1 MAEKHYIP
9 CANCNHAILYS
20 RTKMNR
26 NKVSEISIALN
37 TVIMEQRVLVEEQR
51 KHEEDIQ
58 RLRRQHT
65 EELNQVAQQ
74 LQQAIQAGGGGG
86 VQLPDNIRQRIV
98 SGKVNELFQ
107 EFENILN
114 PLTPCCGMAFEYGAE
129 ECEAISCTRC
139 NVRFCG
145 LCLGRDTVV
154 NIAEIPAHRQCPVHT
169 HVTRCPENVDFP
181 GKYFTVPFYSKHTR
195 DLRFARRWNDWIAE
209 EEDAEVTELVK
220 NRIEPL
226 ITDTNIRFVLEDGTA
241 TIEALGN
248 HYVDV
253 QLTAEQRQLLNDRIN
268 PPARQNQQQ
277 EGGVARRRVRRERG
291 EMRCGECRELG
302 HNRRRHNRERQLE
315 ALRLAREAEEA
326 LAEEVDVVEEVAVV
340 EEVEPVAVAPPPFV
354 IELDENGDVVG
365 DDELREFIEGVF

>member
-1 MAEKHYIP
+1 MADKNYIP
-9 CANCNHAILYS
+9 CANCKHPILYS

-26 NKVSEISIALN
+26 NKVSAISIALN
-37 TVIMEQRVLVEEQR
+37 TVIMEQRVLVDEQR

-58 RLRRQHT
+58 RIRREHT

-86 VQLPDNIRQRIV
+86 AQLPDNIRDRIL
-98 SGKVNELFQ
+98 SGKVNELFR

-114 PLTPCCGMAFEYGAE
+114 PLTPCCAMAFEYGAE

-154 NIAEIPAHRQCPVHT
+154 NIAEIPVHRQCPVHT
-169 HVTRCPENVDFP
+169 HVTRCPENADFP

-220 NRIEPL
+220 NRFTPL

-253 QLTAEQRQLLNDRIN
+253 QLTAEQKQLLNERIN
-268 PPARQNQQQ
+268 PPARQPQQQ
-277 EGGVARRRVRRERG
+277 GGARRRVRRERG

-326 LAEEVDVVEEVAVV
+326 VV
-340 EEVEPVAVAPPPFV
+340 EEVEPVVEPPVEEDVDIIAPVVVPPDV
-354 IELDENGDVVG
+354 IDLATEDTI
-365 DDELREFIEGVF
+365 EFFEGIF

>member
-1 MAEKHYIP
+1 MADKNYIP
-9 CANCNHAILYS
+9 CANCKHPILYS

-26 NKVSEISIALN
+26 NKVSAISIALN
-37 TVIMEQRVLVEEQR
+37 TVIMEQRVLVDEQR

-58 RLRRQHT
+58 RLRREHT

-86 VQLPDNIRQRIV
+86 AQLPDNIRDRIL
-98 SGKVNELFQ
+98 SGKVNELFR

-114 PLTPCCGMAFEYGAE
+114 PLTPCCAMAFDYGAE

-154 NIAEIPAHRQCPVHT
+154 NIAEIPVHRQCPVHT
-169 HVTRCPENVDFP
+169 HVTRCPENADFP

-220 NRIEPL
+220 NRFEPL

-253 QLTAEQRQLLNDRIN
+253 QLTVEQRQLLNERIN
-268 PPARQNQQQ
+268 PPARQPQQQ
-277 EGGVARRRVRRERG
+277 GGARRRVRRERG

-326 LAEEVDVVEEVAVV
+326 VVEAHVHVV
-340 EEVEPVAVAPPPFV
+340 EPEPLEEDVDIIEPVVVPPDLATEDD
-354 IELDENGDVVG
+354 IE
-365 DDELREFIEGVF
+365 FFAGVF

>member
-1 MAEKHYIP
+1 
-9 CANCNHAILYS
+9 
-20 RTKMNR
+20 MNR
-26 NKVSEISIALN
+26 NKISEISIALN
-37 TVIMEQRVLVEEQR
+37 TIIMEQRVLVDEQR

-74 LQQAIQAGGGGG
+74 LQQAIQVGGGGA
-86 VQLPDNIRQRIV
+86 QLPDNIRQRIV
-98 SGKVNELFQ
+98 DGKVNELFQ

-114 PLTPCCGMAFEYGAE
+114 PLTPCCAMAFEYGAE

-145 LCLGRDTVV
+145 LCLGRDTVI
-154 NIAEIPAHRQCPVHT
+154 NIAEIPVHRQCPVHT
-169 HVTRCPENVDFP
+169 HVTRCPENADFP
-181 GKYFTVPFYSKHTR
+181 GQYYTVPFYSKHTR

-209 EEDAEVTELVK
+209 EENAEVMELVK
-220 NRIEPL
+220 NRFEPL
-226 ITDTNIRFVLEDGTA
+226 ITDTNIRFVLDDGTS
-241 TIEALGN
+241 TMEALGN

-253 QLTAEQRQLLNDRIN
+253 QLTAEEKLLLNERIN
-268 PPARQNQQQ
+268 PPVQQHPQ

-291 EMRCGECRELG
+291 EMRCGECGELG

-315 ALRLAREAEEA
+315 ARRLAREAEVE
-326 LAEEVDVVEEVAVV
+326 VVEPAEPPVVAVV
-340 EEVEPVAVAPPPFV
+340 PPIV

-365 DDELREFIEGVF
+365 EEDMVIGADDYEELVDLLRDH

>member
-1 MAEKHYIP
+1 
-9 CANCNHAILYS
+9 
-20 RTKMNR
+20 MNR
-26 NKVSEISIALN
+26 NKISEISIALN
-37 TVIMEQRVLVEEQR
+37 TVIMEQRVLVDEQR

-74 LQQAIQAGGGGG
+74 LQQAIQAGGG
-86 VQLPDNIRQRIV
+86 VAQLPDNIRHRIL
-98 SGKVNELFQ
+98 SGRVNELFQ
-107 EFENILN
+107 AFENILN
-114 PLTPCCGMAFEYGAE
+114 PLTPCCAMAFEYGAE

-169 HVTRCPENVDFP
+169 HVTRCPENADFP
-181 GKYFTVPFYSKHTR
+181 GKYFTVPFYSRHTR
-195 DLRFARRWNDWIAE
+195 DLRFARRWNDWVAG
-209 EEDAEVTELVK
+209 EEDAELIELVK

-226 ITDTNIRFVLEDGTA
+226 IRGTNIRFVLEDGTS
-241 TIEALGN
+241 TMEALGN

-253 QLTAEQRQLLNDRIN
+253 QLTAEERLLLNERIN
-268 PPARQNQQQ
+268 PPVRQPQ

-291 EMRCGECRELG
+291 EMRCGECGELG

-315 ALRLAREAEEA
+315 ARRLAREAED
-326 LAEEVDVVEEVAVV
+326 AEVEVVEPAVAVV
-340 EEVEPVAVAPPPFV
+340 EPVAPPVV

-365 DDELREFIEGVF
+365 EEDMVLGAEDYEELVDLLRDH

>member
-1 MAEKHYIP
+1 
-9 CANCNHAILYS
+9 
-20 RTKMNR
+20 MNR

-74 LQQAIQAGGGGG
+74 LQQAIQAGGGG

-114 PLTPCCGMAFEYGAE
+114 PLTPCCAMAFEYGAE

-154 NIAEIPAHRQCPVHT
+154 NIAEIPVHRQCPVHT
-169 HVTRCPENVDFP
+169 HVTRCPENADFP

-209 EEDAEVTELVK
+209 DEDVEVTELVK
-220 NRIEPL
+220 NRIAPL
-226 ITDTNIRFVLEDGTA
+226 ITDTNIRFVLEDGTP
-241 TIEALGN
+241 TIEALGK

-253 QLTAEQRQLLNDRIN
+253 QLTVEQRQLLNDRIN
-268 PPARQNQQQ
+268 PPAVQPQ

-291 EMRCGECRELG
+291 EMRCGECGELG

-315 ALRLAREAEEA
+315 ALRLAREAEA
-326 LAEEVDVVEEVAVV
+326 VAEVEAVV
-340 EEVEPVAVAPPPFV
+340 ENVEEDVVIIEPVVVPPVV
-354 IELDENGDVVG
+354 IDMVGEDEEYDF
-365 DDELREFIEGVF
+365 LREGEAVLNVHEANEVVELFRDH